1 MKVLLQLLL
10 SCYQA
15 RRQTSRT
22 NSPKPPI
29 CSRRPIFNVRDCVQ
43 RDCGTVQ
50 LSGRNRGPTDPTLK
64 KYTRGVRLI
73 SCLRSGSVSVM
84 VMAYWNL
91 NSWLPHKVSVSVMGC
106 TGTVSSWSGTCWS
119 GTWTG
124 WSTPSSGGSR
134 PSQSDAEAAGAHA
147 FSNQARR
154 PAAPNQY
161 GSLCGVGPQPGCGT
175 HKRKSL

>member
-84 VMAYWNL
+84 VMAYWNST
-91 NSWLPHKVSVSVMGC
+91 SWLSHKVSVLVMGC
-106 TGTVSSWSGTCWS
+106 TRTVSSWSGTCRS

-124 WSTPSSGGSR
+124 LSTPSSG
-134 PSQSDAEAAGAHA
+134 EAGAHA
-147 FSNQARR
+147 FFNQARR
-154 PAAPNQY
+154 PAAPSQ
-161 GSLCGVGPQPGCGT
+161 GAAPCGVDPQPGCGA